1 MFSQWRNVRQIID
14 RENYHLMAANVPTH
28 VTVRSTPSALPPK
41 KYCDVTGLPAK
52 YTDPKTR
59 LHYYSATEYQQIK
72 QRHTDTIKLMLE
84 IRGQTPTHQLLLR

>member
-1 MFSQWRNVRQIID
+1 
-14 RENYHLMAANVPTH
+14 MAGNVPTH
-28 VTVRSTPSALPPK
+28 VTIRSGPSSLPPR
-41 KYCDVTGLPAK
+41 KYCDVTGLPSK

-59 LHYYSATEYQQIK
+59 LHYYSAAEYQQIK